1 MKTITLLA
9 LLVQVLLAAAQGSQA
24 LLTMVAHDSADH
36 PHYDLGWKEGTG
48 REISFGEWRFFVDE
62 SDEAAKSGSYLA
74 SVKDIETLSTF
85 SHHRAFALFAGR
97 EGGGEI
103 VSQRNFQG
111 KIWEGDVFSCCLQ
124 IKRAGG
130 GPVVP
135 GGLMGVALSPL
146 DSLEK
151 SEISSRSNAAEF
163 VFSKESKN
171 YLLRDGDG
179 TLDTGVEAGKNPISV
194 SFELLPNATYRVQ
207 VASLGKS
214 IDDVLEIYDAPVRK
228 LRGVANCEEIRSM
241 GFFIKDGGLND
252 LYFDD
257 IVLDR
262 HVDD

>member
-1 MKTITLLA
+1 MKTITLLT
-9 LLVQVLLAAAQGSQA
+9 LLAQVLLTASQGSPA

-36 PHYDLGWKEGTG
+36 PHYDLGWEEGRG

-62 SDEAAKSGSYLA
+62 SDETAKSGSYLVA
-74 SVKDIETLSTF
+74 AKDVETLPTF
-85 SHHRAFALFAGR
+85 SQHRTFALFAGR
-97 EGGGEI
+97 GGGGEI
-103 VSQRNFQG
+103 AAQRNFQG
-111 KIWEGDVFSCCLQ
+111 KIWQGDVFSFCLQ
-124 IKRAGG
+124 IKRSEG

-135 GGLMGVALSPL
+135 EGLMGVALSPL

-179 TLDTGVEAGKNPISV
+179 TLDTGVEVGKNPISV
-194 SFELLPNATYRVQ
+194 SFELLPDATYRVQ

-228 LRGVANCEEIRSM
+228 LRGVTNCGEIRSM
-241 GFFIKDGGLND
+241 GFFVKNGGLND

>member
-1 MKTITLLA
+1 MKTIALFASLAQILLTA
-9 LLVQVLLAAAQGSQA
+9 SQGSQA

-62 SDEAAKSGSYLA
+62 SDETAKSGSYLA
-74 SVKDIETLSTF
+74 SVRDVEALSTF
-85 SHHRAFALFAGR
+85 SQHRTFALFSGR

-103 VSQRNFQG
+103 IAQRNFQG
-111 KIWEGDVFSCCLQ
+111 KIWQGDVFSFCLQ
-124 IKRAGG
+124 IKRAEGG
-130 GPVVP
+130 AIVSE
-135 GGLMGVALSPL
+135 GLMGVALSPL

-151 SEISSRSNAAEF
+151 SEISSRSNAGEF

-179 TLDTGVEAGKNPISV
+179 TLDTGVEVGKNPISI
-194 SFELLPNATYRVQ
+194 SFEFLPDAMYRVQ

-214 IDDVLEIYDAPVRK
+214 IDDVLEIYDGPARK
-228 LRGVANCEEIRSM
+228 LRGVPNCGEIRSM